1 SVRSRGLDGSAWCA
15 ASKPQ
20 ETLRVPRN
28 GNIPRGN
35 GARLPTRNRCQ
46 HGQRARLVPAPRDR
60 CDAPRLRPKAVEFG
74 VRRRC
79 QTSVPYLLRLGV
91 ALAISDESP
100 VNTRLEPRPHFRM
113 SKDVEFIVLNS
124 LQNQLRDIA
133 RRHPVAN
140 ELCKLL

>member
-1 SVRSRGLDGSAWCA
+1 MLLVRCEHA
-15 ASKPQ
+15 A

-28 GNIPRGN
+28 ENIPRGN
-35 GARLPTRNRCQ
+35 GARLPTRNRCR

-60 CDAPRLRPKAVEFG
+60 CDAPRRRPKAVEFG

-79 QTSVPYLLRLGV
+79 QTSSHYLLWRR
-91 ALAISDESP
+91 AELAIRDEAP
-100 VNTRLEPRPHFRM
+100 VDTLLEPRPHFRM

-124 LQNQLRDIA
+124 VQNQLRDIA